1 MTSLTNT
8 TTKTFGCGSVFALVS
23 GLTPV
28 KIGVLQDIEID
39 ITADVAQLYGAQQF
53 PVAVGRGK
61 AKITGKAK
69 TGTLDI
75 NMFNSLFYG
84 GTVDTTQY
92 RKVIE
97 SSAASAGAS
106 APTFSVGNVGSSG
119 ITDLGLYYSAT
130 AVQLNYSTAAAP
142 TIGNYTYTSTGLYTV
157 STAES
162 ATTGFLV
169 SYDYLSTG
177 NGNQLLISNQN
188 MGIQPVFQLE
198 LWEGFTDFGTR
209 TNWDMKL
216 NRCVSTKF
224 NFPLKNSDFMVSDFE
239 FSAFAD
245 SSGNVFTLGVGA

>member
-8 TTKTFGCGSVFALVS
+8 TTKTFGTGSVFALVS

-39 ITADVAQLYGAQQF
+39 ISAAVSELYGQLQF

-61 AKITGKAK
+61 AKISGKAK
-69 TGTLDI
+69 TGQLDI

-84 GTVDTTQY
+84 GTIDTTQY
-92 RKVIE
+92 RKVVE
-97 SSAASAGAS
+97 SSAATAGAS
-106 APTFSVGNVGSSG
+106 APTFSVGTVGSSG

-130 AVQLNYSTAAAP
+130 GVQLNYSTAAAP
-142 TIGNYTYTSTGLYTV
+142 TIGNYTNTSTGLYTV

-162 ATTGFLV
+162 AATALLV

-177 NGNQLLISNQN
+177 NGNQLVVQNLN

-198 LWEGFTDFGTR
+198 LYEGFTDFGTR
-209 TNWDMKL
+209 TNFDLKL

-224 NFPLKNSDFMVSDFE
+224 NMPLKNSDFMVADFE
-239 FSAFAD
+239 FSCFAD
-245 SSGNVFTLGVGA
+245 SSNNVFTLGVGA

>member
-1 MTSLTNT
+1 MTALANT
-8 TTKTFGCGSVFALVS
+8 TTKTFGVGSVFALVS

-39 ITADVAQLYGAQQF
+39 ISADVAQLYGSQQF

-61 AKITGKAK
+61 AKLTGKAK

-75 NMFNSLFYG
+75 NMFNSLYYG
-84 GTVDTTQY
+84 GTIDTAQY

-97 SSAASAGAS
+97 SSAAAAGAS
-106 APTFSVGNVGSSG
+106 APTFSVGNVGSSS
-119 ITDLGLYYSAT
+119 ITDLGLYYAAT
-130 AVQLNYSTAAAP
+130 AQQLTYSTAAAP
-142 TIGNYTYTSTGLYTV
+142 TIGNYTKTSTGLYTV
-157 STAES
+157 STSES
-162 ATTGFLV
+162 AATNFLV

-177 NGNQLLISNQN
+177 NGNQLTVSNLN

-216 NRCVSTKF
+216 LRCVSTKF
-224 NFPLKNSDFMVSDFE
+224 SMPLKNSDFMVSDFE
-239 FSAFAD
+239 FSCFGD
-245 SSGNVFTLGVGA
+245 SSDNVFVLGVGA